1 MRFSWRT
8 AQLTSMKGPFARL
21 LILWMALA
29 MALLPTPV
37 SPVMR
42 MLARVLAVFCISV
55 HSRCMGA
62 LLNSRLVE
70 VARVRS
76 SAISWEYC
84 WRESC
89 IRR

>member
-1 MRFSWRT
+1 
-8 AQLTSMKGPFARL
+8 
-21 LILWMALA
+21 

-42 MLARVLAVFCISV
+42 MLAFVLAVFCIRV
-55 HSRCMGA
+55 HSRCMEV
-62 LLNSRLVE
+62 LLNTMEVE

-84 WRESC
+84 WMESW
-89 IRR
+89 RWR